1 MPKYITSFK
10 CAFYID
16 EQEYFITASIG
27 VACFPEH
34 GRQIDHLNNHA
45 EQALSEAKRLGGNTI
60 SYYCNKTTN
69 PYKTAD
75 LEQELRKKPFKMMNL
90 WCITNQKLI

>member
-1 MPKYITSFK
+1 MRLLYWWTRIFHYSFYWG
-10 CAFYID
+10 CL
-16 EQEYFITASIG
+16 
-27 VACFPEH
+27 FPEH

-75 LEQELRKKPFKMMNL
+75 LEQELRKAIQNDEFVVYYQP
-90 WCITNQKLI
+90 KLI